1 MSEERTGFL
10 GTYFDRDQVMRLSK
24 ALGVLAWVVAGVYA
38 ADLLL
43 GLTVMA
49 LQYARGF
56 MVGLG
61 YTDMLQSLLYII
73 ERPIHGIL
81 YFGLLQAL
89 SHGLLIALDVEDNT
103 RREARD

>member
-10 GTYFDRDQVMRLSK
+10 GTYFDRDGVMRLSK
-24 ALGVLAWVVAGVYA
+24 VLGVLAWIVVGIYA
-38 ADLLL
+38 FDLLL
-43 GLTVMA
+43 GLTTLG
-49 LQYARGF
+49 LQFARGLL
-56 MVGLG
+56 VGWG
-61 YTDMLQSLLYII
+61 YTDFLQNLLYII

>member
-1 MSEERTGFL
+1 
-10 GTYFDRDQVMRLSK
+10 
-24 ALGVLAWVVAGVYA
+24 VAAGIYA
-38 ADLLL
+38 FDLLL
-43 GLTVMA
+43 GLTVMT

-61 YTDMLQSLLYII
+61 FTDALQNVLYII